1 MGLGLFMP
9 PSTRDLNQVNLGKSY
24 ILTMTSQQPSK
35 QNQPDQAENLAA
47 DRFPVVG
54 IGASAGGLEAFRQL
68 LSHLPTDTGMAFVLI
83 QHLDPNHRSL
93 LREILAR
100 ETAMP
105 AIEVAN
111 NMEVEPNCVY
121 VIPPNTKMTIERGRL
136 KLTPR
141 DKNRAMI
148 KPVDT
153 FFLSLA
159 ADLGNKAIVVVL
171 SGGDG
176 DGARGLEAVKEAGGI
191 TFAQS
196 EDSAQVTSMPNT
208 AVATGGVDFILP
220 PQKIA
225 EELANI
231 SQHPYIA
238 SPTPARAAEV
248 LINDESAMQTILAL
262 LRTATGVNFTQY
274 KHGTLNRRILRRMVV
289 YKLENIHDYVTYLCG
304 HAAEVQALFE
314 DILIHVTSFF
324 RDSNAFKALQTKVFP
339 AIANKGPEVPIRIWV
354 AGCSTGE
361 EAYSIAMCLL
371 EYLDNQPIKP
381 PIQIFATDISDRVIE
396 TARAGFYPSSSVT
409 DVSVERLQRFF
420 VAVDGGYRISKLIRE
435 MCVFAKQNLCSD
447 PPFSKLDLIT
457 CRNVLIYLGAALQKK
472 ILPTFHYGLNPTGFL
487 MLGPSEATGDS
498 SDLFTPL
505 DKKQKI
511 YARKLAPA
519 RITVDLSANSHA
531 IELAKPTAIV
541 EPPWN
546 DFDLQKE
553 ADRIVLEQF
562 APVGVVIDN
571 NLDIVHFRGQ
581 TSLYLEPAPGRASH
595 NLLKMAKDSL
605 KLELRAAVY
614 QASNHNLAVSKK
626 NLQITDKEG
635 TRQLNFEVIPLRAR
649 GVEERYFLVLFQAST
664 PAALPPSTEAI
675 LTQNPEGITPQPAP
689 SAGDLEIASDLEI
702 ARLRQEL
709 ETTKEYLRAIIEEQ
723 ETTNQDLRAANE
735 EILSSNEEFQSSNEE
750 LETAKEEIQATNEE
764 LNTIND
770 EFQRRNHELTQ
781 VSNDLQNLISSTNIP
796 ILMLG
801 SDLCIRRF
809 TPLAQSILHL
819 IPADV
824 GRPLRDINHALNVP
838 DLESQIREVINTL
851 KTKEQEVQD
860 RHGHWYDL
868 RIRPYRT
875 LDNKI
880 DGAMVILVD
889 IDALKHSIEQ
899 LEYSRNYAQAIVQ
912 TVRQPLI
919 VLDRNLRVFTAN
931 QSFYQTFQATTAETE
946 QRLIFDLGNGQWN
959 IPRLRQLLVEI
970 LPTNSQLQ
978 DFEVEHDFEQIGHK
992 TMLLNART
1000 MPPLEGGDNIL
1011 LSIEDITAEKR
1022 AEGIR
1027 KISEAALLE
1036 SEDRFR
1042 STFEQAAVGIAH
1054 VALDG
1059 RWLLVNSKLC
1069 EICGYPLAEFLAG
1082 AYQDITHP
1090 DDLAQDQEG
1099 VRQLLANEIQSIELE
1114 KRYIHKLGHIIWIN
1128 LTGMLRRDASGT
1140 PLYFV
1145 ASIEDIS
1152 HRKQAEFTL
1161 QAQAAKLA
1169 ETTALV
1175 ELRNQELNRFSHTV
1189 SHDLKAPL
1197 RGISNLAAWISED
1210 LSETVNPDILKN
1222 LELIRSRISRMDNL
1236 IDGSLEYARIGS
1248 TEASL
1253 ETFSVNQ
1260 LLVEIV
1266 DSLSIPDSFV
1276 VELPAELPPITTHR
1290 VLLSQVLANLI
1301 GNAYKHHDSPK
1312 ETRPER
1318 PHGKIQITV
1327 QPDAEMWRFTVTDD
1341 GCGIAPENQERVF
1354 DIFKTL
1360 SGNDKN
1366 NTGIGLSIVKKI
1378 VETQGGKITL
1388 ESQLGMGT
1396 TFSFTWRAEI

>member
-1 MGLGLFMP
+1 
-9 PSTRDLNQVNLGKSY
+9 
-24 ILTMTSQQPSK
+24 MTSQQPST
-35 QNQPDQAENLAA
+35 QNQPNQAENLAT

-111 NMEVEPNCVY
+111 NMAVEPNCVY
-121 VIPPNTKMTIERGRL
+121 TIPPNTKMTIDRGRL

-141 DKNRAMI
+141 EKNRAMI

-153 FFLSLA
+153 FLLSLA
-159 ADLGNKAIVVVL
+159 VDLGNKAIAVVL

-196 EDSAQVTSMPNT
+196 EDSAKVSSMPNT
-208 AVATGGVDFILP
+208 AVATGGVDFILT
-220 PQKIA
+220 PQQIA
-225 EELANI
+225 GELANI
-231 SQHPYIA
+231 SHHPYIA
-238 SPTPARAAEV
+238 SPTPAKAVEV
-248 LINDESAMQTILAL
+248 LINDESAMQTILTL

-289 YKLENIHDYVTYLCG
+289 YKLENINDYVTYLRG
-304 HAAEVQALFE
+304 HSTEVQALFE
-314 DILIHVTSFF
+314 DVLIHVTSFF
-324 RDSNAFKALQTKVFP
+324 RDPNAFKTLQTKVFP
-339 AIANKGPEVPIRIWV
+339 TIANRGPEVPIRIWV

-371 EYLDNQPIKP
+371 EYLDNQPIRP
-381 PIQIFATDISDRVIE
+381 QIQIFATDISDRVIE
-396 TARAGFYPSSSVT
+396 TARAGFYHSSSVA

-420 VAVDGGYRISKLIRE
+420 VAVDGGYRINKLIRE
-435 MCVFAKQNLCSD
+435 MCVFARQNLCSE

-472 ILPTFHYGLNPTGFL
+472 ILPTFHYGLKPTGFL
-487 MLGPSEATGDS
+487 MLGPSETTGDS

-519 RITVDLSANSHA
+519 RIAVDLSANSHA
-531 IELAKPTAIV
+531 LALTKPTPSV

-571 NLDIVHFRGQ
+571 DLEIVHFRGQ

-595 NLLKMAKDSL
+595 NLLKMAKDGL
-605 KLELRAAVY
+605 KLELRAAVH
-614 QASNHNLAVSKK
+614 QASKHNLAVSKK
-626 NLQITDKEG
+626 NLQITDNEG
-635 TRQLNFEVIPLRAR
+635 TRQLNFEVIPLQAR
-649 GVEERYFLVLFQAST
+649 GVEERYFLILFQAAT
-664 PAALPPSTEAI
+664 LAALPPSTEAI
-675 LTQNPEGITPQPAP
+675 LTQNAEGITPQPAN
-689 SAGDLEIASDLEI
+689 AASDLEI

-709 ETTKEYLRAIIEEQ
+709 ATTKEYLRAIIEEQ
-723 ETTNQDLRAANE
+723 EVTNQDLRVANE

-809 TPLAQSILHL
+809 TPLAERILHL

-838 DLESQIREVINTL
+838 NLESQIREVINTL

-860 RHGHWYDL
+860 QHGHWYDL

-889 IDALKHSIEQ
+889 IDALKNSMEQ
-899 LEYSRNYAQAIVQ
+899 LEYSRNYAQAIVE
-912 TVRQPLI
+912 TIREPLI

-959 IPRLRQLLVEI
+959 IPKLRQLLVEI

-1000 MPPLEGGDNIL
+1000 MTPLEGGDNIL
-1011 LSIEDITAEKR
+1011 LAIEDITD
-1022 AEGIR
+1022 R

-1054 VALDG
+1054 IALDG
-1059 RWLLVNSKLC
+1059 RWLLVNPKLC
-1069 EICGYPLAEFLAG
+1069 EICGYPLAELLGG

-1090 DDLAQDQEG
+1090 DDLAQDQESI
-1099 VRQLLANEIQSIELE
+1099 RQLLADEIQSIESE
-1114 KRYIHKLGHIIWIN
+1114 KRYIHKLGHIIWVSV
-1128 LTGMLRRDASGT
+1128 TGMLRRDDSGT

-1161 QAQAAKLA
+1161 QAQAVKRA
-1169 ETTALV
+1169 ETTVLV
-1175 ELRNQELNRFSHTV
+1175 DLRNQELNRFSHTV

-1197 RGISNLAAWISED
+1197 RGISNLAGWISED
-1210 LSETVNPDILKN
+1210 LSETVDPDILAN
-1222 LELIRSRISRMDNL
+1222 LELMRSRILRMDNL
-1236 IDGSLEYARIGS
+1236 IDGSLEYARVGS
-1248 TEASL
+1248 TTASL
-1253 ETFSVNQ
+1253 ETFSVEQ

-1266 DSLSIPDSFV
+1266 DSLSIPNSFV
-1276 VELPAELPPITTHR
+1276 VELPAELPSITTHR

-1301 GNAYKHHDSPK
+1301 GNAYKHHDSPG
-1312 ETRPER
+1312 ERPRER
-1318 PHGKIQITV
+1318 PHGRIQITV
-1327 QPDAEMWRFTVTDD
+1327 QPDAEMWRFSVTDD

-1360 SGNDKN
+1360 SSNDKN
-1366 NTGIGLSIVKKI
+1366 NTGIGLSIVKKL
-1378 VETQGGKITL
+1378 VETQGGKVTL

-1396 TFSFTWRAEI
+1396 TFSFTWMAGLER

>member
-1 MGLGLFMP
+1 V
-9 PSTRDLNQVNLGKSY
+9 S
-24 ILTMTSQQPSK
+24 
-35 QNQPDQAENLAA
+35 
-47 DRFPVVG
+47 
-54 IGASAGGLEAFRQL
+54 
-68 LSHLPTDTGMAFVLI
+68 
-83 QHLDPNHRSL
+83 
-93 LREILAR
+93 
-100 ETAMP
+100 
-105 AIEVAN
+105 
-111 NMEVEPNCVY
+111 
-121 VIPPNTKMTIERGRL
+121 
-136 KLTPR
+136 
-141 DKNRAMI
+141 
-148 KPVDT
+148 
-153 FFLSLA
+153 
-159 ADLGNKAIVVVL
+159 
-171 SGGDG
+171 
-176 DGARGLEAVKEAGGI
+176 
-191 TFAQS
+191 
-196 EDSAQVTSMPNT
+196 SMPNM
-208 AVATGGVDFILP
+208 AVATGSVDFILP
-220 PQKIA
+220 PQQIA
-225 EELANI
+225 GELANI
-231 SQHPYIA
+231 SHHPYIA
-238 SPTPARAAEV
+238 SSTPARAAEV
-248 LINDESAMQTILAL
+248 LINDESAMQTILML

-289 YKLENIHDYVTYLCG
+289 YKLENINDYVTYLRG
-304 HAAEVQALFE
+304 HPTEVQALFE

-324 RDSNAFKALQTKVFP
+324 RDPNAFKTLQTKVFP

-381 PIQIFATDISDRVIE
+381 QIQIFATDISDRVIE
-396 TARAGFYPSSSVT
+396 TARAGFYQSSSVA

-420 VAVDGGYRISKLIRE
+420 VPVDDGYRISKLIRE
-435 MCVFAKQNLCSD
+435 MCVFARQNLCSD

-472 ILPTFHYGLNPTGFL
+472 ILPTFHYGLKSTGFL
-487 MLGPSEATGDS
+487 MLGPSETTGDS
-498 SDLFTPL
+498 SDLFTTL

-519 RITVDLSANSHA
+519 RITVDLSTNSHA
-531 IELAKPTAIV
+531 IELTKPTPIV
-541 EPPWN
+541 EPSWN

-571 NLDIVHFRGQ
+571 DLEIVHFRGQ

-595 NLLKMAKDSL
+595 NLLKMAKDGL

-614 QASNHNLAVSKK
+614 QASNHNLTVSKK
-626 NLQITDKEG
+626 NLQITDNEG
-635 TRQLNFEVIPLRAR
+635 TRQLNFEVIPLQAR
-649 GVEERYFLVLFQAST
+649 GVEERYFLILFQAAT

-675 LTQNPEGITPQPAP
+675 LTQNAEGSTPLAN
-689 SAGDLEIASDLEI
+689 AASDLEI

-709 ETTKEYLRAIIEEQ
+709 ATTKEYLRAIIEEQ
-723 ETTNQDLRAANE
+723 EATNQDLRAANE

-819 IPADV
+819 IPADI

-899 LEYSRNYAQAIVQ
+899 LEYSRNYAQAIVE

-959 IPRLRQLLVEI
+959 IPRLRQLLLEI

-1000 MPPLEGGDNIL
+1000 MTPLEGGDNIL
-1011 LSIEDITAEKR
+1011 LAIEDITAAKR
-1022 AEGIR
+1022 AEGVR
-1027 KISEAALLE
+1027 KVTEAALLE

-1054 VALDG
+1054 LALDG
-1059 RWLLVNSKLC
+1059 RWLLVNPKLC
-1069 EICGYPLAEFLAG
+1069 EICGYTPDEFLAG
-1082 AYQDITHP
+1082 TFQDITHP
-1090 DDLAQDQEG
+1090 DDLAQDQECA
-1099 VRQLLANEIQSIELE
+1099 RQLLADETQSIEIE
-1114 KRYIHKLGHIIWIN
+1114 KRYIHKLGHIIW
-1128 LTGMLRRDASGT
+1128 LSVTGILRRDASGT
-1140 PLYFV
+1140 PLYFIS
-1145 ASIEDIS
+1145 SIEDIS

-1161 QAQAAKLA
+1161 QAQAVQLA

-1175 ELRNQELNRFSHTV
+1175 ELRNQELNLFSHTV

-1197 RGISNLAAWISED
+1197 RGISNLASWIQQD
-1210 LSETVNPDILKN
+1210 LPATVDPDILAN
-1222 LELIRSRISRMDNL
+1222 LELMRSRVSRMDRL
-1236 IDGSLEYARIGS
+1236 IDGLLNYAQVGN

-1253 ETFSVNQ
+1253 ETFSVEH
-1260 LLVEIV
+1260 LLREIV

-1276 VELPAELPPITTHR
+1276 VELPAELPPITTNR

-1301 GNAYKHHDSPK
+1301 GNAYKHHDSPG
-1312 ETRPER
+1312 ERTSDRPGGR
-1318 PHGKIQITV
+1318 IQVTV
-1327 QPDAEMWRFTVTDD
+1327 KPDGEMWEFSVIDD
-1341 GCGIAPENQERVF
+1341 GRGIALEHQERVF

-1366 NTGIGLSIVKKI
+1366 NTGIGLSIVKKL
-1378 VETQGGKITL
+1378 VETQGGKVTL

-1396 TFSFTWRAEI
+1396 TFSFTWRSSSSKDG